1 MLVQTGFEGSS
12 ESGPPDVRH
21 LPSCPSRVVTLE
33 SIWADRF
40 VARTDPSLV
49 FRSRSL
55 RLVSAA
61 SNAELPFGR
70 CKRRDR
76 HPLGRTRRGEGPKT
90 PQFSHERSGGH
101 PHTYPKTSDRA
112 VLAPGA
118 TLATSQRLAAGRLAG
133 CRVPSPA
140 HRRSGRSPSRAH
152 ARGRP
157 GRRSRRRHPRA
168 APTSEPCRSRRE
180 TGRNRGDRR
189 PGAPDR

>member
-90 PQFSHERSGGH
+90 PLFSHERSGGH
-101 PHTYPKTSDRA
+101 PTPTRKPQIALCLR
-112 VLAPGA
+112 
-118 TLATSQRLAAGRLAG
+118 
-133 CRVPSPA
+133 PA
-140 HRRSGRSPSRAH
+140 QP
-152 ARGRP
+152 
-157 GRRSRRRHPRA
+157 
-168 APTSEPCRSRRE
+168 
-180 TGRNRGDRR
+180 
-189 PGAPDR
+189 